1 MRNLL
6 FITLLIALVA
16 AGGSLLLFPQ
26 WIQTVALPLVV
37 LSLLLLFL
45 LYRSVIMPAHA
56 VKNGLNLIAAQD
68 FNNRLT
74 HVGEL
79 EADNVVKLFN
89 TMIDRLRNERLL
101 NMEREN
107 FLQLLVEASPMGIL
121 TLDFDNRITLVNPS
135 FRKITGIDTSL
146 DVNGLTLPQLPSPLV
161 ALMADV
167 PLGESREIRLGDVS
181 RYRCYH
187 LNFMQSG
194 FNRHFYLL
202 ETLTEE
208 VMKAERSAYEK
219 VIRMISHEVNNTM
232 GGVRTTLDILRDC
245 IDNDDMRDVVDSCS
259 DRCEQM
265 SRFINS
271 YADVVRVP
279 QPVMRDTDINT
290 MIREMIP
297 FLKTIVREN
306 IDLTFEPLSTP
317 ANVPIDTSLMQ
328 QVIVNIVKNAAESI
342 GGDGFIKII
351 ITRKSTDRTSVEV
364 INNGEPI
371 TPEVTAQ
378 LFSPFFTTKPNG
390 RGLGLT
396 LVREILNVHS
406 ATFSL
411 LTGAD
416 GLTRF
421 TITLPS
427 AT

>member
-26 WIQTVALPLVV
+26 WIQTVVLPLVI

-74 HVGEL
+74 PVGEL

-135 FRKITGIDTSL
+135 FRKITGIAPSL

-279 QPVMRDTDINT
+279 RPVLGKVDINSFVG
-290 MIREMIP
+290 EMIP
-297 FLKTIVREN
+297 FLRTLINEN
-306 IDLTFEPLSTP
+306 IELKFIPADSEPMVSLD
-317 ANVPIDTSLMQ
+317 ISLMQ

-342 GGDGFIKII
+342 HGSGWISIKLTECPDKS
-351 ITRKSTDRTSVEV
+351 ITLE
-364 INNGEPI
+364 IANNGEPI

-396 LVREILNVHS
+396 LVREILNSHS
-406 ATFSL
+406 ASFSL
-411 LTGAD
+411 LTDPAD
-416 GLTRF
+416 SVTRF
-421 TITLPS
+421 TITLPG
-427 AT
+427 